1 MPNPSAWGPVA
12 IWAAVLFFLSA
23 LPLSGDVSWVPV
35 NDKVIHVGLYGVLGV
50 TLSRARILSGA
61 GWPHGLFILVG
72 VLYGVTDEFHQAF
85 VPGRS
90 VSVFDWIADVVG
102 VLMGYTI
109 FLKTISIREARARW
123 AADAD
128 SKNRGI

>member
-1 MPNPSAWGPVA
+1 
-12 IWAAVLFFLSA
+12 
-23 LPLSGDVSWVPV
+23 
-35 NDKVIHVGLYGVLGV
+35 
-50 TLSRARILSGA
+50 
-61 GWPHGLFILVG
+61 LFILVG